1 MKGRRAGMASP
12 APGDAVPE
20 TAASGRWDLESEGYG
35 NPPDWVECPE
45 CGLPA
50 YVLDRFV
57 RPSTDGP
64 LPHAVTV
71 CARLHHL
78 CTTEE
83 AAGQV
88 DAGSP

>member
-1 MKGRRAGMASP
+1 MGHQLAATAAQYRLPR
-12 APGDAVPE
+12 E
-20 TAASGRWDLESEGYG
+20 TAMLYD
-35 NPPDWVECPE
+35 CPE

-64 LPHAVTV
+64 LPHAITV
-71 CARLHHL
+71 CARMHRL

-83 AAGQV
+83 PVGQI
-88 DAGSP
+88 DAGSST

>member
-1 MKGRRAGMASP
+1 MASP
-12 APGDAVPE
+12 APGDTVPE
-20 TAASGRWDLESEGYG
+20 TAAPGEVDLESEGNG
-35 NPPDWVECPE
+35 SASEWVECPE

-71 CARLHHL
+71 CARMHHL

-83 AAGQV
+83 TAGQV